1 MGFRKLS
8 VVFFLCIITFMNSCN
23 SHESYLLN
31 CSLESNEILICLNAK
46 KGIGEIQ
53 GGSIGMLEFAKY
65 QTNNFRV
72 LRDKGY
78 VKVFIEN
85 TIEYENGKDYLIDI
99 QWFGGGVKLWSTY
112 QNGQFIFITEEKSW

>member
-1 MGFRKLS
+1 
-8 VVFFLCIITFMNSCN
+8 MNSCN

-46 KGIGEIQ
+46 KGIGDIH
-53 GGSIGMLEFAKY
+53 GGSMGMLEFAKY

-72 LRDKGY
+72 LRDKDY
-78 VKVFIEN
+78 
-85 TIEYENGKDYLIDI
+85 GKDYLIDI